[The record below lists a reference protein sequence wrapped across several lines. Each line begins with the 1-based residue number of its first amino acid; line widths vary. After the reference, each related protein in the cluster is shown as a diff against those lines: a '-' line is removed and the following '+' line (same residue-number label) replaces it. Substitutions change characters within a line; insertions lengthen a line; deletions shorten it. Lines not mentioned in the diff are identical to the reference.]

1 MVSFSSNANAS
12 GDERMMDLKS
22 LLGTL
27 LSKNDRRWVHFQ
39 IVWISLMRLSSILAA
54 ALEFKCCSPFINPS
68 LASPDLV
75 VVEKDHLIWDDSRA
89 NAVFFTT
96 GCMSAC
102 NLIIPAPGINNGAAA
117 KKLLLFPIDEVFQEA
132 LDFFGFK
139 FKATQVAGQIS
150 NGVVTYS
157 TKKEGQVIYSSSGQL
172 LQSALCSVGLTCIPE

>member
-1 MVSFSSNANAS
+1 MTTS
-12 GDERMMDLKS
+12 GCNCPIFRTSLIHFFS
-22 LLGTL
+22 LLVAT
-27 LSKNDRRWVHFQ
+27 
-39 IVWISLMRLSSILAA
+39 
-54 ALEFKCCSPFINPS
+54 LEFKSCAPFINPS

-75 VVEKDHLIWDDSRA
+75 VVEKDHPVWEDSRA

-102 NLIIPAPGINNGAAA
+102 NLIIPALGVNNSATA
-117 KKLLLFPIDEVFQEA
+117 KKLLLFLINEVFQEA

-157 TKKEGQVIYSSSGQL
+157 TKKEGQTIYTSSGEL
-172 LQSALCSVGLTCIPE
+172 LEYSWCSAVLT